1 MNKDKTIKML
11 LNRID
16 LTICN
21 IPRNIKILGKN
32 ENLIDYIKYDFIV
45 LDYELDLLIR
55 VLNKVLKNGN

>member
-1 MNKDKTIKML
+1 ML